1 KMSKSKNILIRK
13 NKDVIVITYFLQG
26 LLSMSDPEQ
35 KPIFLPV
42 DVDDKVLGESVKEA
56 LLKSREI
63 PLDEFY
69 KIFNSG
75 EVQLF
80 SKKIE
85 QQLQEHF
92 GYKSRKAIYNTM
104 DFLSVDMEEVFS
116 IVPNHQD
123 SLDGYTAVKKKDG
136 TAIEFEYSL
145 EISDEELGMKIR
157 EAFKYCTSIYRK

>member
-1 KMSKSKNILIRK
+1 MAKSKNILIRK
-13 NKDVIVITYFLQG
+13 NKDVILITYFLQG

-35 KPIFLPV
+35 DPVFLPV
-42 DVDDKVLGESVKEA
+42 DIDDKMLGESAKEA

-80 SKKIE
+80 GKKIE

-104 DFLSVDMEEVFS
+104 DFLSIDMEDN
-116 IVPNHQD
+116 ITITPHHQD
-123 SLDGYTAVKKKDG
+123 SLDGSTAVKKKDG
-136 TAIEFEYSL
+136 TAIEFEYPL

>member
-1 KMSKSKNILIRK
+1 MAKSKRILIKK
-13 NKDVIVITYFLQG
+13 NKDVILITYFLRG
-26 LLSMSDPEQ
+26 LIGMFDPEQ
-35 KPIFLPV
+35 EPIFLPV
-42 DVDDKVLGESVKEA
+42 DVDDKMLGKSAKEA

-75 EVQLF
+75 EAQLF
-80 SKKIE
+80 GKKIE
-85 QQLQEHF
+85 QQLQECF
-92 GYKSRKAIYNTM
+92 GYKSRKAIYKYM
-104 DFLSVDMEEVFS
+104 DSLSVDMEEVFS

>member
-1 KMSKSKNILIRK
+1 MSKSKKILIRK
-13 NKDVIVITYFLQG
+13 NKDIILITYFLQG

-35 KPIFLPV
+35 EPVLLPV
-42 DVDDKVLGESVKEA
+42 DIDDKMLGKYAKEA
-56 LLKSREI
+56 LLKSKEI
-63 PLDEFY
+63 PLDKFY

-80 SKKIE
+80 GKKIE

-104 DFLSVDMEEVFS
+104 DFLSIDMENN
-116 IVPNHQD
+116 ITITPHHQD
-123 SLDGYTAVKKKDG
+123 SLDGSTAVKKKDG
-136 TAIEFEYSL
+136 TAIEFEYPL
-145 EISDEELGMKIR
+145 EISDEELGIKIR